1 MKFGLEVE
9 KFLYDLKRNRPSE
22 GVFRFIDALSDYDYE
37 PDALRQVTNE
47 FVLNMVEIICDP
59 SDTPTKVLKQYIL
72 NYLMLN
78 SIASRESVAMVSMGA
93 LPMDYQP
100 HMSPKWAYFVQ
111 NSILDKKIQTSW
123 MMNKESPLTRAGNCA
138 GIHVHA
144 EIESLPEYLFST
156 RELMDKFNMG
166 LMMTPL
172 IAFSSSPYFFG
183 EHEASSMRGQRYFHG
198 VYKDFPLNGGLPHVM
213 ESSEEVLKF
222 FKFSTDHWV
231 YSGMQVGLPEEDLKK
246 LTARKGASW
255 NPIRWNRAWNTIE
268 LRALDSDR
276 IDYDCAKFIWVCGAM
291 KRMDLKGEALKCV
304 PMETSDELS
313 FQMLKDA
320 FKVEDGKV
328 SILPT
333 HAIKDI
339 FCRSIKDGIKD
350 PFVYDYLN
358 RLQEFA
364 RPGIDPESEAI
375 FNILKTA
382 LHEKQS
388 TSMVILNNFGESK
401 HMDQNRAVNLVNYA
415 ITDEKEVLKKFIHHF
430 PDMALQWSKLITN

>member
-59 SDTPTKVLKQYIL
+59 SETPTDVLKQYIL

-78 SIASRESVAMVSMGA
+78 SIASRESVAMVSMGS
-93 LPMDYQP
+93 LPMEYQP

-144 EIESLPEYLFST
+144 EIETLPEYLFST

-183 EHEASSMRGQRYFHG
+183 EHEASSMRGQKYFNG

-222 FKFSTDHWV
+222 FKFSAEHWIHAGV
-231 YSGMQVGLPEEDLKK
+231 QVGIPEEDLKK
-246 LTARKGASW
+246 LTAKKGASW

-291 KRMDLKGEALKCV
+291 KRTDLKGEALKCI
-304 PMETSDELS
+304 PLTGNAELS
-313 FQMLKDA
+313 SEMIREA
-320 FKVEDGKV
+320 FRVENGKV
-328 SILPT
+328 CILPT
-333 HAIKDI
+333 HAIKDL
-339 FCRSIKDGIKD
+339 FSRSIKDGLND
-350 PFVYDYLN
+350 PFVVEYLK

-364 RPGIDPESEAI
+364 RPGIDPESGAI
-375 FNILKTA
+375 FDILKSA
-382 LHEKQS
+382 LNEKQS
-388 TSMVILNNFGESK
+388 TSQVMIRNFGDSK
-401 HMDQNRAVNLVNYA
+401 TLDNNRAVNLVNYT
-415 ITDEKEVLKKFIHHF
+415 ITDEKEVLKRFINHF
-430 PDMALQWSKLITN
+430 PDMVMQWSKLIK

>member
-9 KFLYDLKRNRPSE
+9 KFLFDLKRNRPSE

-59 SDTPTKVLKQYIL
+59 SETPTDVLKQYIL

-78 SIASRESVAMVSMGA
+78 SIAARESVAMVSMGA

-100 HMSPKWAYFVQ
+100 HMSPKWAYLVQ
-111 NSILDKKIQTSW
+111 NSILDKKIQSSW
-123 MMNKESPLTRAGNCA
+123 VMTKDSPLTRAGNCA
-138 GIHVHA
+138 GVHIHA
-144 EIESLPEYLFST
+144 EIETLPEYLFST
-156 RELMDKFNMG
+156 RELLDKFNLG

-183 EHEASSMRGQRYFHG
+183 VHEASSMRGQQYFNG

-222 FKFSTDHWV
+222 FKFSADHWIH
-231 YSGMQVGLPEEDLKK
+231 SGVQVGIPEDDLKK
-246 LTARKGASW
+246 LTAKKGASW
-255 NPIRWNRAWNTIE
+255 NPVRWNRAWNTVE
-268 LRALDSDR
+268 LRAIDSDR

-291 KRMDLKGEALKCV
+291 KRTDLKGEALKCI
-304 PMETSDELS
+304 PLDTNEELS
-313 FQMLKDA
+313 FNMLKDV
-320 FKVEDGKV
+320 FKVQGDKV

-339 FCRSIKDGIKD
+339 FSRSMKDGLND
-350 PFVYDYLN
+350 PFVLEYLK
-358 RLQEFA
+358 RLMEFA
-364 RPGIDPESEAI
+364 RPGIDPDSGPI
-375 FNILKTA
+375 FDILRNC
-382 LHEKQS
+382 LNEKES
-388 TSMVILNNFGESK
+388 TSQMLLKNFGDSK
-401 HMDQNRAVNLVNYA
+401 NLDHNRAVNLVNYSIA
-415 ITDEKEVLKKFIHHF
+415 DEKEVLKKFIHHF
-430 PDMALQWSKLITN
+430 PDNALRWSKLIK